1 MRDFSYNPKLTG
13 KQRRVLLL
21 SVVIWW
27 RLYKVTWREKT
38 SFIGENLTFT
48 PFTSDGYGFRILTPD
63 TL

>member
-38 SFIGENLTFT
+38 SFMRESHFT
-48 PFTSDGYGFRILTPD
+48 PFTSDGYGFRKLAPD